1 MSVASDVAERNGSH
15 VTWAL
20 KKCDFYSESNQEP
33 LHGFNQRRDIRI
45 CGLNVGCTKA
55 VDLKHPAP
63 PPPPRLF
70 LTLLEAV
77 IQQEEKLVWEEVER
91 CNGE

>member
-63 PPPPRLF
+63 PAPPTVSDTTRG
-70 LTLLEAV
+70 
-77 IQQEEKLVWEEVER
+77 
-91 CNGE
+91 CNSARRKISLGGSGEMQW